1 MPDGSARP
9 APDRIAHYRLER
21 RLGLGGMA
29 EIFLAV
35 DERSGRR
42 VALKKILPHVASD
55 ADFRERFFH
64 EIRIQISL
72 KHPNIV
78 ELLDCSPDPSN
89 AYIVMEYVDGGELY
103 ALKQATGRFP
113 WEIALHAVEQA
124 LRGLSAAHRKGVIHR
139 DVKPQNVMYSREGE
153 VKIGDFGISH
163 AAHLTRLTVTGT
175 VVGTPAHMSPE
186 QARGEELDPRTDL
199 FSAGTVLYELLA
211 GHNPFTADSIAV
223 TLRRVV
229 DVEPEVPSLLDPTIP
244 PSVDGLLRKL
254 HAKDRRQR
262 FASADAACEAIAD
275 LFAREK
281 VTGAP
286 AAFREFLANP
296 AGFVSARNRRLASE
310 SAASAERLLADRNA
324 SPEEALWAAYRTVAC
339 APDDAAAQTLL
350 RTAAER
356 AGQRERP
363 VENPKIRELEQALRR
378 DPDNPA
384 LLLQLAKLYR
394 LEKDFINLMRFMR
407 KLREVAP
414 ADPYTQGQIAALVS
428 TPAAAPAAL
437 RPSDAASARPFATV
451 AVPAVPKPRS
461 SPWALV
467 ATAAA
472 VVLLVAGGIVLSR
485 RADERFAMPAPA
497 RRAGPETSFPAPAA
511 PAARRA
517 DAALEA
523 VLARGAI
530 AEKQTGAAAAAAI
543 YREALA
549 KGGAPDARE
558 ALLFALAEVLP
569 RSGDVDGALAAL
581 GEIAALDTPTR
592 GRALL
597 ARADLL
603 AAQKRDGEARAVW
616 EDLASADG
624 PERWKA
630 KLRLGMDA
638 DRARDA
644 VRALALY
651 EEVIARA
658 PEGPEVTA
666 ARLGAGA
673 LYRDERRWGA
683 ARQMYEDVLRS
694 APAGSAEAASAT
706 NALASLEGK

>member
-1 MPDGSARP
+1 MSLEPP
-9 APDRIAHYRLER
+9 ASVPPSRIDHYRLER

-64 EIRIQISL
+64 EIRIQIAL

-78 ELLDCSPDPSN
+78 ELLDCSPDPAH

-103 ALKQATGRFP
+103 ALKQATGRLP
-113 WEIALHAVEQA
+113 WEIALHAVNQA

-139 DVKPQNVMYSREGE
+139 DVKPQNVMYTREGE

-211 GHNPFTADSIAV
+211 GHNPFTADSIAA
-223 TLRRVV
+223 TLHRVV
-229 DVEPEVPSLLDPTIP
+229 EVEPEVPSLLDPTIP
-244 PSVDGLLRKL
+244 PSVDGFLRKL
-254 HAKDRRQR
+254 HAKDRRLR
-262 FASADAACEAIAD
+262 FASADAACEAVAD

-286 AAFREFLANP
+286 AAFREFLADP
-296 AGFVSARNRRLASE
+296 AGFVTARNRRLASE
-310 SAASAERLLADRNA
+310 SATAAERLLADRSA
-324 SPEEALWAAYRTVAC
+324 APEEALWAAYRTVAC

-363 VENPKIRELEQALRR
+363 VENPKIRELEQALRK

-428 TPAAAPAAL
+428 TPAAAPAVL
-437 RPSDAASARPFATV
+437 RPSAAAAGRPYATI
-451 AVPAVPKPRS
+451 AVPSAGKAHS

-467 ATAAA
+467 ATAV
-472 VVLLVAGGIVLSR
+472 VVLLLVVGGVVLSR
-485 RADERFAMPAPA
+485 RADKNFAIPDPA
-497 RRAGPETSFPAPAA
+497 RRAASQAPPAPAE
-511 PAARRA
+511 RRS

-530 AEKQTGAAAAAAI
+530 AEKQTGAAAAAAV
-543 YREALA
+543 YREALER
-549 KGGAPDARE
+549 GFAPDGRE

-569 RSGDVDGALAAL
+569 RAGDVDGALAAFDQIASL
-581 GEIAALDTPTR
+581 GTPAR

-597 ARADLL
+597 ASADLL
-603 AAQKRDGEARAVW
+603 AMQKREPAARQIWEA
-616 EDLASADG
+616 LSSADG

-638 DRARDA
+638 DREHDA
-644 VRALALY
+644 VRALSLY

-658 PEGPEVTA
+658 PDGPEVTA

-683 ARQMYEDVLRS
+683 ARQMFEEVLRR
-694 APAGSAEAASAT
+694 APPESAEAASAKSG
-706 NALASLEGK
+706 LASLEGK

>member
-1 MPDGSARP
+1 MPEKA
-9 APDRIAHYRLER
+9 APPVPERIDHYRLER

-42 VALKKILPHVASD
+42 VALKKILPHVAAD

-78 ELLDCSPDPSN
+78 ELLDCSPDPAH
-89 AYIVMEYVDGGELY
+89 AYIVMEYVNGGELY
-103 ALKQATGRFP
+103 ALKQATGRLP
-113 WEIALHAVEQA
+113 WEIALHAVDHA

-139 DVKPQNVMYSREGE
+139 DVKPQNVMYTREGE

-211 GHNPFTADSIAV
+211 GHNPFTADSIAA

-229 DVEPEVPSLLDPTIP
+229 EVEPEVPSLLDPTIP
-244 PSVDGLLRKL
+244 PSVDGFLRKL
-254 HAKDRRQR
+254 HAKDRRLR
-262 FASADAACEAIAD
+262 FASADAACEAIAG
-275 LFAREK
+275 LFAREG
-281 VTGAP
+281 VTGAA
-286 AAFREFLANP
+286 AAFREFLSNP
-296 AGFVSARNRRLASE
+296 ALFMTERNRRLAAE
-310 SAASAERLLADRNA
+310 SAAAAERLLADRSA
-324 SPEEALWAAYRTVAC
+324 PPEEALWAAYRTVAC

-363 VENPKIRELEQALRR
+363 VENPKIRELEQALRK

-414 ADPYTQGQIAALVS
+414 TDPYTQGQIAALVS
-428 TPAAAPAAL
+428 TPAAAPAPL
-437 RPSDAASARPFATV
+437 RPAGAAATRAQATV
-451 AVPAVPKPRS
+451 AVPAVPKARS

-472 VVLLVAGGIVLSR
+472 TLLLVLGGVVLSR
-485 RADERFAMPAPA
+485 RANERFAMPEPAVRAAPQA
-497 RRAGPETSFPAPAA
+497 PPAPGE
-511 PAARRA
+511 RRP
-517 DAALEA
+517 DAAFEA

-530 AEKQTGAAAAAAI
+530 AEKQSGAAAAAAV
-543 YREALA
+543 YRDALVRERSA
-549 KGGAPDARE
+549 EGRE

-569 RSGDVDGALAAL
+569 KSGDAGGAIVALDRIAAL
-581 GEIAALDTPTR
+581 GTPAR
-592 GRALL
+592 SRALL
-597 ARADLL
+597 AKAELL
-603 AAQKRDGEARAVW
+603 MAQKREPEAREIW
-616 EDLASADG
+616 EALSSADG

-630 KLRLGMDA
+630 KVRLGMDA
-638 DRARDA
+638 DREHDS

-651 EEVIARA
+651 EEVVARA
-658 PEGPEVTA
+658 PEGPETTA

-673 LYRDERRWGA
+673 LYREDRRWGA
-683 ARQMYEDVLRS
+683 ARQMFEDVLRTV
-694 APAGSAEAASAT
+694 PPGSAEAASARSG
-706 NALASLEGK
+706 LASLEGK